1 MILLFFIIF
10 IFIVLIL
17 FIRYYTIYNLLYF
30 NKVKKNLKDVNLLND
45 NYFTNSKNKSNNKL
59 YKNLAVIRENLY
71 DNEFDFDIKLLD
83 LQNNYKI
90 LILNTLN
97 IDFELSIINKFNKEN
112 KKIYIFSTSNNLLNI
127 YYQKKKKKYYNL
139 FFIYSDIQDVY
150 KKFNIKFDRII
161 LRENLGNISNRYLFL
176 KNIKTLLKNSDSFI
190 FVKTFTFNNI
200 IESNY
205 IFEKQKKLIDYW
217 NYNFS
222 SSQSIFNDIIL
233 LNYKAFYSK
242 INLPNLLLLSN
253 HKDIINYLKLFF
265 IEMNMNFNDL
275 KTWFVI
281 YSIELLFIK
290 IYNY

>member
-112 KKIYIFSTSNNLLNI
+112 KKIFIFSTSNNLLNI
-127 YYQKKKKKYYNL
+127 YYLKKKKKL
-139 FFIYSDIQDVY
+139 
-150 KKFNIKFDRII
+150 
-161 LRENLGNISNRYLFL
+161 
-176 KNIKTLLKNSDSFI
+176 
-190 FVKTFTFNNI
+190 
-200 IESNY
+200 
-205 IFEKQKKLIDYW
+205 
-217 NYNFS
+217 
-222 SSQSIFNDIIL
+222 
-233 LNYKAFYSK
+233 
-242 INLPNLLLLSN
+242 
-253 HKDIINYLKLFF
+253 
-265 IEMNMNFNDL
+265 
-275 KTWFVI
+275 
-281 YSIELLFIK
+281 
-290 IYNY
+290 

>member
-1 MILLFFIIF
+1 M
-10 IFIVLIL
+10 
-17 FIRYYTIYNLLYF
+17 
-30 NKVKKNLKDVNLLND
+30 
-45 NYFTNSKNKSNNKL
+45 
-59 YKNLAVIRENLY
+59 
-71 DNEFDFDIKLLD
+71 
-83 LQNNYKI
+83 
-90 LILNTLN
+90 
-97 IDFELSIINKFNKEN
+97 
-112 KKIYIFSTSNNLLNI
+112 
-127 YYQKKKKKYYNL
+127 
-139 FFIYSDIQDVY
+139 
-150 KKFNIKFDRII
+150 
-161 LRENLGNISNRYLFL
+161 RENLGNISNRYLFL

>member
-127 YYQKKKKKYYNL
+127 YYLKKKK
-139 FFIYSDIQDVY
+139 
-150 KKFNIKFDRII
+150 
-161 LRENLGNISNRYLFL
+161 
-176 KNIKTLLKNSDSFI
+176 
-190 FVKTFTFNNI
+190 NI
-200 IESNY
+200 IIYFLY
-205 IFEKQKKLIDYW
+205 I
-217 NYNFS
+217 
-222 SSQSIFNDIIL
+222 
-233 LNYKAFYSK
+233 
-242 INLPNLLLLSN
+242 
-253 HKDIINYLKLFF
+253 
-265 IEMNMNFNDL
+265 
-275 KTWFVI
+275 VI
-281 YSIELLFIK
+281 YKMYIRNLI
-290 IYNY
+290 